1 MRLSWAGLAVSFLC
15 AGCAALRP
23 TPSPSTDGRQGD
35 GKTAMGSVDPA
46 TEDLEALRPG
56 LRSKADT
63 LLLNLLLGYHRL
75 ALQPG
80 ADTLGKARQ
89 KAAREAYTQLE
100 HWLRHGGLE
109 SRDRGER
116 VFTVQPGDRLS
127 LGELIAH
134 LDQLTLK
141 AAASGDWDGAAER
154 SRELLAQRRA
164 LSRLLED
171 ASWVLVLASA
181 MQGPEPESVR
191 RSLWRLHESYTL
203 QVDHAELVHQVQAL
217 LKEVRDPTLKKELK
231 KLANRSW
238 DRQKE
243 KEGRPPTVE
252 PLKEEKPEPAEIAAP
267 VDATPPDGSASL
279 PDWDAGSNGGEAL
292 SDSGVSALKQQVDTL
307 VLQGRY
313 LDAAAALNRLEGQA
327 SSEWVKERRETAGSR
342 FCEEKRK
349 TAAKSFAQS
358 RRAGDAPTRDAL
370 LRRTLVELDSC
381 LFHFPDA
388 SVAPKV
394 RRNRDIVEKD
404 LKQP

>member
-1 MRLSWAGLAVSFLC
+1 MRLPWAGLAVSLLC
-15 AGCAALRP
+15 AGCASLRP
-23 TPSPSTDGRQGD
+23 TPSSSEGGPGGN
-35 GKTAMGSVDPA
+35 GKNAMGSVDPA

-80 ADTLGKARQ
+80 ADTLGRARQ
-89 KAAREAYTQLE
+89 KAAREAYAQLE
-100 HWLRHGGLE
+100 HWLRHGGLD

-116 VFTVQPGDRLS
+116 VYTVQPGDRLS

-134 LDQLTLK
+134 LDHLTLK
-141 AAASGDWDGAAER
+141 AASAGDWDGASER

-171 ASWVLVLASA
+171 ASWVLILASA

-217 LKEVRDPTLKKELK
+217 LKEVRDPILKKELK

-252 PLKEEKPEPAEIAAP
+252 PLKEEKPEPTEVPPP
-267 VDATPPDGSASL
+267 VETLPPAGSASL
-279 PDWDAGSNGGEAL
+279 PDWDAGSDAGKTL
-292 SDSGVSALKQQVDTL
+292 TDSGATALQSQVDTL
-307 VLQGRY
+307 ILQGRY
-313 LDAAAALNRLEGQA
+313 LDAAGALKRLEGQA
-327 SSEWVKERRETAGSR
+327 STEWVKDRRETAGSR

-349 TAAKSFAQS
+349 VAAKSFAQS
-358 RRAGDAPTRDAL
+358 RRAADAPTREAL

-381 LFHFPDA
+381 LFHFPNA